1 MADKDAAQYRIDL
14 SERSVTVRA
23 ETAKSKKK
31 RVVPLNGP
39 VTDALANWK
48 NRSVVSFD
56 GYVFINVET
65 GKPFTTIKKAWAGL
79 MCRAQIVDFTFHD
92 LRHDFASRLVMAEVP
107 LLRVRDLLGHSTIKL
122 TERYAHLNPDGA
134 REAVE
139 RIA

>member
-1 MADKDAAQYRIDL
+1 MR
-14 SERSVTVRA
+14 RA
-23 ETAKSKKK
+23 EIA
-31 RVVPLNGP
+31 
-39 VTDALANWK
+39 
-48 NRSVVSFD
+48 
-56 GYVFINVET
+56 
-65 GKPFTTIKKAWAGL
+65 
-79 MCRAQIVDFTFHD
+79 DFTFHD